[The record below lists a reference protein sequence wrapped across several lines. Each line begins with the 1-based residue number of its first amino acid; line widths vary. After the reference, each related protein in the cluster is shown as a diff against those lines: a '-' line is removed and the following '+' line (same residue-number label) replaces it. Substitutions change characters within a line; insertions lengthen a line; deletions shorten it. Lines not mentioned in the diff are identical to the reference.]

1 MAAALARKEASPV
14 QSSLV
19 QCSPVQCSTVEAST
33 VQSSAVQY
41 SAMQHCI
48 TIKSMVRIPT
58 GRHHRRHLYQ
68 RGHRQP
74 RRRGG
79 RFARDMRHT
88 VAPIV
93 VRLHRLG
100 AVAGA
105 GAGARVRAGCREA
118 ARCHGSDAGCCDV
131 PKNAMR
137 SAAMGLHI
145 EARSP
150 GSSQGSRTTDTQAA
164 PTKSHLHRLGWGWGL
179 GLGLG
184 LVIE

>member
-1 MAAALARKEASPV
+1 MKYSPLPWGEGWLRPSPGKRPV
-14 QSSLV
+14 QSN
-19 QCSPVQCSTVEAST
+19 
-33 VQSSAVQY
+33 
-41 SAMQHCI
+41 
-48 TIKSMVRIPT
+48 PT

-164 PTKSHLHRLGWGWGL
+164 PTKSHLHRMGWGWGL

-184 LVIE
+184 LGLVIE

>member
-48 TIKSMVRIPT
+48 TVKSMVRIPT

-93 VRLHRLG
+93 VRLHRW
-100 AVAGA
+100 AG
-105 GAGARVRAGCREA
+105 
-118 ARCHGSDAGCCDV
+118 
-131 PKNAMR
+131 
-137 SAAMGLHI
+137 GL
-145 EARSP
+145 
-150 GSSQGSRTTDTQAA
+150 
-164 PTKSHLHRLGWGWGL
+164 GL

-184 LVIE
+184 LVKLSNRCKVYHTLRLRPWCRGRGRS

>member
-1 MAAALARKEASPV
+1 MLQFAFKSMQNVAICIKMKYSPLPWGEGWLRPSPGKRPV
-14 QSSLV
+14 QSN
-19 QCSPVQCSTVEAST
+19 
-33 VQSSAVQY
+33 
-41 SAMQHCI
+41 
-48 TIKSMVRIPT
+48 PT

-93 VRLHRLG
+93 VRLQRLG

-105 GAGARVRAGCREA
+105 GAGARVRTGCRDA

-145 EARSP
+145 EAQSP
-150 GSSQGSRTTDTQAA
+150 GPSQGSRTTDTQAA

-184 LVIE
+184 LGLVIE